1 MYNTVIFDLDGTLL
15 DTLDDLT
22 NAVNYALTEMGMPS
36 RTKEE
41 VRRFVGNGARRLF
54 ELAVPDGIENP
65 LFEETL
71 GKFNEY
77 YGAHCNDCT
86 KSYDGMT
93 ELLKWLKE
101 RGYALAIV
109 SNKPDFAVK
118 ELSRIYF
125 DGLVETAVGE
135 REGIARK
142 PAPDTVLA
150 ALKELGRNKEEAV
163 YVGDSEVDVATAAN
177 AGIPC
182 ISVLWGFRDR
192 ERLTL
197 NGAENF
203 AASPEDIKSFLN

>member
-22 NAVNYALTEMGMPS
+22 NAVNYALTEKGMPS

-77 YGAHCNDCT
+77 YGVHCNDCT

-203 AASPEDIKSFLN
+203 AATPEDIKSFLN